1 MSDSYR
7 FGTVKADE
15 SEIAA
20 LFVDEAAFDISALV
34 EESGIGKEQSKEF
47 PGNRVTVMGMLK
59 QWDAWK
65 SLLPGLADAA
75 GESHARLADVS
86 HLPPVPR
93 PGKVL
98 GVGANYRDHLEEM
111 NAEAPSRP
119 YLFLKPAGTTQ
130 IGSGQ
135 ALEAPSDVQWLD
147 WEAELAFV
155 MGRRVRNGSAE
166 AGLSAVAGYMVAND
180 ASARDCMAD
189 ATPPL
194 GMDWLRHK
202 GYDGLTPIG
211 PAITPASFVPN
222 PQDLAIELSVN
233 GEMKQRS
240 HTSKMITGVADI
252 IAYASTI
259 TTLEPGDVIL
269 TGTPAGVG
277 FGREPRERLSPGDT
291 VMVKI
296 DRLGTITTPVK

>member
-1 MSDSYR
+1 
-7 FGTVKADE
+7 VKVDQ

-20 LFVDEAAFDISALV
+20 LFVDDAVFDISKLV
-34 EESGIGKEQSKEF
+34 EETGIGKEQSKAF
-47 PGNRVTVMGMLK
+47 TGDRMTVLGIL
-59 QWDAWK
+59 QDWDTWEP
-65 SLLPGLADAA
+65 LLAELADAA
-75 GESHARLADVS
+75 GKSHAGLADVS
-86 HLPPVPR
+86 LLPPVPR

-111 NAEAPSRP
+111 NADAPSRP

-135 ALEAPSDVQWLD
+135 ALEAPRDVQWLD

-155 MGRRVRNGSAE
+155 MGRRVRNGSAD
-166 AGLSAVAGYMVAND
+166 AALAAVAGYMVAND
-180 ASARDCMAD
+180 VSARDCMAD
-189 ATPPL
+189 ALPPL

-202 GYDGLTPIG
+202 GYDGFTPIG
-211 PAITPASFVPN
+211 PAITPASFVPD

-240 HTSKMITGVADI
+240 HTSKMITTVADI
-252 IAYASTI
+252 IVYASTI
-259 TTLEPGDVIL
+259 TTLEPGDVVL

-277 FGREPRERLSPGDT
+277 FGQEPRERLSPGDSVT
-291 VMVKI
+291 VKI